1 MVAYIINRLFGLV
14 LVFFIVSIVA
24 FLLMHSVPGG
34 PFDEDNMPLSPQAKA
49 NILAKYGLDQP
60 IHVQY
65 FKYMSKALQGDFG
78 TSFENPDSTVA
89 EIIGQV
95 WPKSIQLGGLT
106 VLIAITSGIIF
117 GILAGI
123 RQNSWIDSTITFIS
137 TLGLTVPNF
146 IIAIWMML
154 VFVIYLK
161 MLPLGLT
168 NDNWDDWKAWIMP
181 TIALGLGPMGITA
194 RYTRASIVDVISQDY
209 IRTARAKGLDESMVV
224 WRHALKNALIPIIT
238 VIGPMVPNLM
248 TGTIFVETM
257 FKINGIGKFFVTS
270 TLNRDYPMIMALMLI
285 IASLWG
291 LVYLLTD
298 LLYTTLDPRIKFD

>member
-24 FLLMHSVPGG
+24 FLLMHAVPGG

-65 FKYMSKALQGDFG
+65 YKYMSKALQGDFG
-78 TSFENPDSTVA
+78 TSFENPDSSVA
-89 EIIGQV
+89 KIIGQV
-95 WPKSIQLGGLT
+95 WPKSIQLGGMT

-154 VFVIYLK
+154 IFVIYLDL
-161 MLPLGLT
+161 LPLGLT
-168 NDNWDDWKAWIMP
+168 NDNWGDWKAWVMP

-209 IRTARAKGLDESMVV
+209 IRTARAKGLNESMVV

-238 VIGPMVPNLM
+238 VVGPMVPNLM

-291 LVYLLTD
+291 FVYLLTD

>member
-1 MVAYIINRLFGLV
+1 MVAYIFNRLLGLFF
-14 LVFFIVSIVA
+14 VFFVVSIVA

-34 PFDEDNMPLSPQAKA
+34 PFDEDNMPLSKQAKA

-60 IHVQY
+60 LHVQY
-65 FKYMSKALQGDFG
+65 MKYMGKALQGDFG
-78 TSFENPDSTVA
+78 QSFENPDSTVA

-95 WPKSIQLGGLT
+95 WPKSIQLGGVT
-106 VLIAITSGIIF
+106 VLVAITLGLIF

-123 RQNSWIDSTITFIS
+123 RQNTWIDSMVTFTS
-137 TLGLTVPNF
+137 TLGNTVPNF

-161 MLPLGLT
+161 ILPLGLN
-168 NDNWDDWKAWIMP
+168 NDNWGDWKAWIMP
-181 TIALGLGPMGITA
+181 TIALGLSPMGITA

-209 IRTARAKGLDESMVV
+209 IRTARAKGLSETMVV

-238 VIGPMVPNLM
+238 VVGPMVPNLM

-257 FKINGIGKFFVTS
+257 FKVNGIGKFFVTS

-291 LVYLLTD
+291 FVYLLTD

>member
-14 LVFFIVSIVA
+14 LVFFIVSVVA
-24 FLLMHSVPGG
+24 FLLMHAVPGG

-65 FKYMSKALQGDFG
+65 YKYMSKALQGDFG
-78 TSFENPDSTVA
+78 TSFENPDSTVG

-95 WPKSIQLGGLT
+95 WPKSIQLGGMT

-154 VFVIYLK
+154 IFVIYLDV
-161 MLPLGLT
+161 LPLGLT
-168 NDNWDDWKAWIMP
+168 NDNWGDWKAWVMP

-209 IRTARAKGLDESMVV
+209 IRTARAKGLNESMVV

-238 VIGPMVPNLM
+238 VVGPMVPNLM

-291 LVYLLTD
+291 IVYLLTD

>member
-24 FLLMHSVPGG
+24 FLLMHAVPGG

-65 FKYMSKALQGDFG
+65 YKYMSKALQGDFG
-78 TSFENPDSTVA
+78 TSFENPDSTVG

-95 WPKSIQLGGLT
+95 WPKSIQLGGMT

-154 VFVIYLK
+154 IFVIYLDV
-161 MLPLGLT
+161 LPLGLT
-168 NDNWDDWKAWIMP
+168 NDNWGDWKAWVMP

-209 IRTARAKGLDESMVV
+209 IRTARAKGLNESMVV

-238 VIGPMVPNLM
+238 VVGPMVPNLM

-291 LVYLLTD
+291 FVYLLTD

>member
-1 MVAYIINRLFGLV
+1 MVAYIINRLFGLF

-24 FLLMHSVPGG
+24 FLLMHAVPGG

-65 FKYMSKALQGDFG
+65 YKYMSKALQGDFG
-78 TSFENPDSTVA
+78 TSFENPDSSVG

-95 WPKSIQLGGLT
+95 WPKSIQLGGMT
-106 VLIAITSGIIF
+106 VLIAITSGILF

-154 VFVIYLK
+154 IFVIYLDI
-161 MLPLGLT
+161 LPLGLT
-168 NDNWDDWKAWIMP
+168 NDNWGDWKAWIMP
-181 TIALGLGPMGITA
+181 TVALGLGPMGITA

-209 IRTARAKGLDESMVV
+209 IRTARAKGLNESMVV

-238 VIGPMVPNLM
+238 VVGPMVPNLM

-291 LVYLLTD
+291 IVYLLTD

>member
-1 MVAYIINRLFGLV
+1 MVAYIIKRLAGLIFV
-14 LVFFIVSIVA
+14 LVIVSMVG
-24 FLLMHSVPGG
+24 FQLMHAVPGG

-49 NILAKYGLDQP
+49 NIRAKYGLDQP
-60 IHVQY
+60 IYVQY
-65 FKYMSKALQGDFG
+65 YNYMSKALQGDFG

-95 WPKSIQLGGLT
+95 WPKSIKLGGIT
-106 VLIAITSGIIF
+106 VVFAITLGILIGII
-117 GILAGI
+117 AGI
-123 RQNSWIDSTITFIS
+123 KQNTWIDSTVTFIS

-146 IIAIWMML
+146 IISIWMML
-154 VFVIYLK
+154 LFVINLK

-168 NDNWDDWKAWIMP
+168 NENWNDWKAWIMP
-181 TIALGLGPMGITA
+181 TIALGVGPMGYTA
-194 RYTRASIVDVISQDY
+194 RYTRASIVDIISQDY
-209 IRTARAKGLDESMVV
+209 IRTARAKGLSETMVV
-224 WRHALKNALIPIIT
+224 WRHALKNALIPIVT
-238 VIGPMVPNLM
+238 VVGPMVPNLM

-257 FKINGIGKFFVTS
+257 FKVNGIGKFFVTS

-291 LVYLLTD
+291 IVYLLTD

>member
-1 MVAYIINRLFGLV
+1 MVAYIINRLFGLF

-24 FLLMHSVPGG
+24 FLLMHAVPGG

-65 FKYMSKALQGDFG
+65 YKYMSKALQGDFG
-78 TSFENPDSTVA
+78 TSFENPDSSVG

-95 WPKSIQLGGLT
+95 WPKSIQLGGMT
-106 VLIAITSGIIF
+106 VLIAITSGILF

-154 VFVIYLK
+154 IFVIYLDI
-161 MLPLGLT
+161 LPLGLT
-168 NDNWDDWKAWIMP
+168 NDNWGNWKAWIMP
-181 TIALGLGPMGITA
+181 TVALGLGPMGITA

-209 IRTARAKGLDESMVV
+209 IRTARAKGLNESMVV

-238 VIGPMVPNLM
+238 VVGPMVPNLM

-291 LVYLLTD
+291 IVYLLTD

>member
-1 MVAYIINRLFGLV
+1 MGAYIINRLFGLV

-24 FLLMHSVPGG
+24 FLLMHAVPGG

-65 FKYMSKALQGDFG
+65 YKYMSKALQGDFG
-78 TSFENPDSTVA
+78 TSFENPDSSVA
-89 EIIGQV
+89 KIIGQV
-95 WPKSIQLGGLT
+95 WPKSIQLGGMT

-154 VFVIYLK
+154 IFVIYLDL
-161 MLPLGLT
+161 LPLGLT
-168 NDNWDDWKAWIMP
+168 NDNWGDWKAWVMP

-209 IRTARAKGLDESMVV
+209 IRTARAKGLNESMVV

-238 VIGPMVPNLM
+238 VVGPMVPNLM

-291 LVYLLTD
+291 FVYLLTD

>member
-168 NDNWDDWKAWIMP
+168 NDNWGDWKAWIMP

>member
-24 FLLMHSVPGG
+24 FLLMHAVPGG

-65 FKYMSKALQGDFG
+65 YKYMSKALQGDFG
-78 TSFENPDSTVA
+78 TSFENPDSTVG

-95 WPKSIQLGGLT
+95 WPKSIQLGGMT

-154 VFVIYLK
+154 IFVIYLDL
-161 MLPLGLT
+161 LPLGLT
-168 NDNWDDWKAWIMP
+168 NDNWGDWKAWVMP

-209 IRTARAKGLDESMVV
+209 IRTARAKGLNESMVV
-224 WRHALKNALIPIIT
+224 WRHARKNALIPIIT
-238 VIGPMVPNLM
+238 VVGPMVPNLM

-291 LVYLLTD
+291 FVYLLTD

>member
-1 MVAYIINRLFGLV
+1 MVAYILNRLAGLFF
-14 LVFFIVSIVA
+14 VFFIVSIVA

-65 FKYMSKALQGDFG
+65 IKYMSKALQGDFG

-106 VLIAITSGIIF
+106 VVVAITLGVLF

-123 RQNSWIDSTITFIS
+123 RQNSWIDTVVTFIS

-146 IIAIWMML
+146 IFAIWMML
-154 VFVIYLK
+154 IFVINLK
-161 MLPLGLT
+161 ILPLGLN
-168 NDNWDDWKAWIMP
+168 NDNWSDWKAWIMP
-181 TIALGLGPMGITA
+181 TVALGLGPMGITA

-209 IRTARAKGLDESMVV
+209 IRTARAKGLERNNGRLAS
-224 WRHALKNALIPIIT
+224 RPQKCAYSYHHRRRPH
-238 VIGPMVPNLM
+238 GPQLDDRYHIRRNHVQS
-248 TGTIFVETM
+248 E
-257 FKINGIGKFFVTS
+257 
-270 TLNRDYPMIMALMLI
+270 RD
-285 IASLWG
+285 W
-291 LVYLLTD
+291 
-298 LLYTTLDPRIKFD
+298 

>member
-24 FLLMHSVPGG
+24 FLLMHAVPGG

-65 FKYMSKALQGDFG
+65 YKYMSKALQGDFG
-78 TSFENPDSTVA
+78 TSFENPDSTVG

-95 WPKSIQLGGLT
+95 WPKSIQLGGMT

-154 VFVIYLK
+154 IFVIYLDL
-161 MLPLGLT
+161 LPLGLT
-168 NDNWDDWKAWIMP
+168 NDNWGDWKAWVMP

-209 IRTARAKGLDESMVV
+209 IRTARAKGLNESMVV

-238 VIGPMVPNLM
+238 VVGPMVPNLM

-291 LVYLLTD
+291 FVYLLTD

>member
-14 LVFFIVSIVA
+14 LVFFIVSVVA
-24 FLLMHSVPGG
+24 FLLMHAVPGG

-65 FKYMSKALQGDFG
+65 YKYMSKALQGDFG
-78 TSFENPDSTVA
+78 TSFENPDSTVG

-95 WPKSIQLGGLT
+95 WPKSIQLGGMT

-154 VFVIYLK
+154 IFVIYLDL
-161 MLPLGLT
+161 LPLGLT
-168 NDNWDDWKAWIMP
+168 NDNWGDWKAWVMP

-209 IRTARAKGLDESMVV
+209 IRTARAKGLNESMVV

-238 VIGPMVPNLM
+238 VVGPMVPNLM

-291 LVYLLTD
+291 IVYLLTD

>member
-1 MVAYIINRLFGLV
+1 MVAYIINRLFGLF

-24 FLLMHSVPGG
+24 FLLMHAVPGG

-65 FKYMSKALQGDFG
+65 YKYMSKALQGDFG
-78 TSFENPDSTVA
+78 TSFENPDSSVG

-95 WPKSIQLGGLT
+95 WPKSIQLGGMT
-106 VLIAITSGIIF
+106 VLIAITSGILF

-146 IIAIWMML
+146 IIAIWLML
-154 VFVIYLK
+154 IFVIYLDI
-161 MLPLGLT
+161 LPLGLT
-168 NDNWDDWKAWIMP
+168 NDNWGNWKAWIMP
-181 TIALGLGPMGITA
+181 TVALGLGPMGITA

-209 IRTARAKGLDESMVV
+209 IRTARAKGLNESMVV

-238 VIGPMVPNLM
+238 VVGPMVPNLM

-291 LVYLLTD
+291 IVYLLTD

>member
-14 LVFFIVSIVA
+14 LVFFIVSVVA
-24 FLLMHSVPGG
+24 FLLMHAVPGG

-65 FKYMSKALQGDFG
+65 YKYMSKALQGDFG
-78 TSFENPDSTVA
+78 TSFENPDSTVG

-95 WPKSIQLGGLT
+95 WPKSIQLGGMT

-154 VFVIYLK
+154 IFVIYLDL
-161 MLPLGLT
+161 LPLGLT
-168 NDNWDDWKAWIMP
+168 NDNWGDWKAWVMP

-209 IRTARAKGLDESMVV
+209 IRTARAKGLNESMVV

-238 VIGPMVPNLM
+238 VVGPMVPNLM

-291 LVYLLTD
+291 FVYLLTD

>member
-24 FLLMHSVPGG
+24 FLLMHAVPGG

-65 FKYMSKALQGDFG
+65 YKYMSKALQGDFG
-78 TSFENPDSTVA
+78 TSFENPDSSVA

-95 WPKSIQLGGLT
+95 WPKSIQLGGMT

-154 VFVIYLK
+154 IFVIYLDL
-161 MLPLGLT
+161 LPLGLT
-168 NDNWDDWKAWIMP
+168 NDNWGDWKAWVMP

-209 IRTARAKGLDESMVV
+209 IRTARAKGLNESMVV

-238 VIGPMVPNLM
+238 VVGPMVPNLM

-291 LVYLLTD
+291 FVYLLTD

>member
-24 FLLMHSVPGG
+24 FLLMHAVPGG

-65 FKYMSKALQGDFG
+65 YKYMSKALQGDFG
-78 TSFENPDSTVA
+78 TSFENPDSTVG

-95 WPKSIQLGGLT
+95 WPKSIQLGGMT
-106 VLIAITSGIIF
+106 VLIAITSGVIF

-123 RQNSWIDSTITFIS
+123 RQNSWIDSSITFIS

-154 VFVIYLK
+154 IFVIYLDL
-161 MLPLGLT
+161 LPLGLT
-168 NDNWDDWKAWIMP
+168 NDNWGNWKAWVMP

-209 IRTARAKGLDESMVV
+209 IRTARAKGLNESMVV

-238 VIGPMVPNLM
+238 VVGPMVPNLM

-291 LVYLLTD
+291 FVYLLTD

>member
-1 MVAYIINRLFGLV
+1 MVAYILNRLVGLFF
-14 LVFFIVSIVA
+14 VFFIVSIVA

-34 PFDEDNMPLSPQAKA
+34 PFDEDNMPLSPQQKA

-65 FKYMSKALQGDFG
+65 INYMSKALQGDFG

-89 EIIGQV
+89 EIIAQV

-106 VLIAITSGIIF
+106 VVLAITLGVLF

-123 RQNSWIDSTITFIS
+123 RQNTWIDSTVTFVS
-137 TLGLTVPNF
+137 TLGNTVPNF
-146 IIAIWMML
+146 IVAIWMML
-154 VFVIYLK
+154 IFVIYLDV
-161 MLPLGLT
+161 LPLGLN
-168 NDNWDDWKAWIMP
+168 NDNWDNWKAWIMP
-181 TIALGLGPMGITA
+181 SIALGLGPMGITA

-209 IRTARAKGLDESMVV
+209 IRTARAKGLSETMVV

-238 VIGPMVPNLM
+238 VVGPMVPNLM

-257 FKINGIGKFFVTS
+257 FKVNGIGKFFVTS

-291 LVYLLTD
+291 FVYLLTD
-298 LLYTTLDPRIKFD
+298 LIYTTLDPRIKFD